1 MYARRW
7 LCSRVVSLSITTI
20 CMVINT
26 LYPWTLIEDQSIRRI
41 ARPAIVNDCH
51 LQLISDIIHSAD
63 RLQAGSDD
71 ITNVCDYNDGQCR
84 HSSIEGQDREGNAPA
99 HGLTTLLD
107 EPSGRQVNIQSTAR
121 LRNPTTPACVAVK
134 T

>member
-71 ITNVCDYNDGQCR
+71 ITNAVSYTHLRAHETRHDLVCR
-84 HSSIEGQDREGNAPA
+84 
-99 HGLTTLLD
+99 LLL
-107 EPSGRQVNIQSTAR
+107 E
-121 LRNPTTPACVAVK
+121 K
-134 T
+134 KKE